1 MISCFTQKC
10 IETGTYE
17 IWLQKAA
24 VDSDVDHIKQLNVI
38 IDNQIKLIK
47 KIYLVVGQYDHMN
60 RMKMLTVFTMRQ
72 PHCILKHCLLWSLW
86 DRQILITLNK
96 W

>member
-17 IWLQKAA
+17 MRLQKTA

-38 IDNQIKLIK
+38 IDNVIIHL
-47 KIYLVVGQYDHMN
+47 M
-60 RMKMLTVFTMRQ
+60 
-72 PHCILKHCLLWSLW
+72 
-86 DRQILITLNK
+86 
-96 W
+96 